1 MEGGRGPDNHYIRYT
16 QFLKTAI
23 TMGKGPGSLLKD
35 SIALAMKH
43 ARDKDDK
50 ILMEANEKT
59 AGYCVYEKEVRR
71 LFLLQDYSE
80 KSTDKYLRQWCELD
94 MASKAF
100 KGQHLL
106 IIFYPSDLDGGM

>member
-1 MEGGRGPDNHYIRYT
+1 
-16 QFLKTAI
+16 
-23 TMGKGPGSLLKD
+23 MGKGPGSLLKD

-80 KSTDKYLRQWCELD
+80 KSTDKYLRQWYDLD
-94 MASKAF
+94 MASKAY
-100 KGQHLL
+100 KGQYLL
-106 IIFYPSDLDGGM
+106 IIFYASDLDGGM

>member
-1 MEGGRGPDNHYIRYT
+1 
-16 QFLKTAI
+16 
-23 TMGKGPGSLLKD
+23 MGKGPGSLLKD
-35 SIALAMKH
+35 SIALAIKH

-80 KSTDKYLRQWCELD
+80 KSTDKYLRQWFDLD
-94 MASKAF
+94 MASKAY
-100 KGQHLL
+100 KGQYLL
-106 IIFYPSDLDGGM
+106 IIFYTTNIEGGM

>member
-1 MEGGRGPDNHYIRYT
+1 
-16 QFLKTAI
+16 
-23 TMGKGPGSLLKD
+23 MGKGPGSLLKD

-80 KSTDKYLRQWCELD
+80 KSTDKYLRQWYELD
-94 MASKAF
+94 MASKAY
-100 KGQHLL
+100 KGQYLL
-106 IIFYPSDLDGGM
+106 IIFYASDMDGGM